1 MKGVMAVTGGAG
13 FIGSH
18 LSQKLLQFGY
28 KVRII
33 DNLSQGK
40 RDWVPDNAEFF
51 EGDILDQRL
60 LKRVFKGVCGV
71 FHLAAMSKV
80 APSIE
85 IPEFCT
91 EQNIIGTQKVLIVAR
106 DSKVKKLVYTAS
118 SSFYGNR
125 KVPQHEDM
133 LPDILNPY
141 ALSKYVGEQLCEL
154 WTKLYGL
161 PTISLRLFNVFGLRQ
176 PSIGAYALVLGVFL
190 RQRKEGRPLTIH
202 GDGSQRR
209 DFIHVSDVVEA
220 IVKAYNSQVQ
230 GMVLNVGSGNNIS
243 VKELADIIS
252 QDQVFEPRR
261 AGDANET
268 LADISKIQKI
278 LGWSPKVSM
287 EEGIRELIRVN
298 T

>member
-18 LSQKLLQFGY
+18 LSQKLLQLGY